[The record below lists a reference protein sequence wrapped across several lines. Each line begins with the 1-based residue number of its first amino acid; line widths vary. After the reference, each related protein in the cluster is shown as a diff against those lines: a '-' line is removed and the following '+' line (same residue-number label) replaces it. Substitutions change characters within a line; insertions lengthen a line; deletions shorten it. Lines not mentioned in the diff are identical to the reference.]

1 MATKTWYLN
10 QIATGGTPANVLWWD
25 DDAGDVAEATAN
37 TGFLVAKSAVNN
49 YANLSNGTANATG
62 FTTTVVPNNTAPTS
76 DNSYTPAIFT
86 PPNIIYSTDSIATL
100 YEYTG
105 YFPAGN
111 WVFTFPIIATNAGA
125 NDIAGSV
132 QLRVFKGIRSGT
144 AWASVTELTS
154 ALQAGTS
161 TGNFPADNS
170 VLNTTVTWAA
180 PAFEL
185 QNEFLILK
193 IGWLILNAGGNA
205 NRQVQF
211 RYGSTATMVTPEF
224 QKQRAKYTYS
234 NDF

>member
-10 QIATGGTPANVLWWD
+10 EIATGGTPANILWWG
-25 DDAGDVAEATAN
+25 DDADAVAEATAN
-37 TGFLVAKSAVNN
+37 TGFLVAKSGVNN
-49 YANLSNGTANATG
+49 YTNLSNGTPNAVG
-62 FTTTVVPNNTAPTS
+62 FTTTIVPNTTAPTS
-76 DNSYTPAIFT
+76 DNSYTPAVYT

-111 WVFTFPIIATNAGA
+111 WVFTFPMIATNSGT
-125 NDIAGSV
+125 NDIAGRIN
-132 QLRVFKGIRSGT
+132 LRVFKGIRSGT
-144 AWASVTELTS
+144 SWASVTELTS

-161 TGNFPADNS
+161 TGLFPNTTT
-170 VLNTTVTWAA
+170 VLNSTVTWAA
-180 PAFEL
+180 SAFEL

-193 IGWLILNAGGNA
+193 IGWQILDAGGTTG
-205 NRQVQF
+205 RQIQF
-211 RYGSTATMVTPEF
+211 RYGNTATMVTPEF

>member
-1 MATKTWYLN
+1 MATKTWYIN
-10 QIATGGTPANVLWWD
+10 EIATGGTPANVLWWD
-25 DDAGDVAEATAN
+25 DGADGVAEATAN
-37 TGFLVAKSAVNN
+37 TGFLVAKSALNT

-62 FTTTVVPNNTAPTS
+62 FTTTIVPNATAPASNGFFTPS
-76 DNSYTPAIFT
+76 IYTP
-86 PPNIIYSTDSIATL
+86 PDIIYSTDSIATL
-100 YEYTG
+100 YEYNG

-125 NDIAGSV
+125 NDIAGRIN
-132 QLRVFKGIRSGT
+132 LRVFRGIRSGT

-161 TGNFPADNS
+161 TGNFPTDNS
-170 VLNTTVTWAA
+170 VLNSVVTWAA
-180 PAFEL
+180 PVFEL

-193 IGWLILNAGGNA
+193 IGWQILNAGGNA